1 MPRIF
6 WYELKRLIFNRLFLA
21 LITITAVYSYIT
33 LTREIILGIAF
44 TAPFSPWSYGA
55 YLAKVQPLLMI
66 TLLFFITFM
75 YSNHE
80 KQVGQLT
87 FATPVNPF
95 KLGLVKVSAMS
106 AGYFVISLFIL
117 VLSMVFYAM
126 LFRFYRFSDFILP
139 IIVILIPNLLFF
151 LGAGLLLGG
160 KNANTLYIL
169 MIATLMLGF
178 LPGILPGIMP
188 HPAFLGIQKFLD
200 MYGSSLFSTY
210 PLALPIGL
218 DGEPLF
224 SLPVSFILGRI
235 FFSTTGVLM
244 ALLGL
249 KRYAK

>member
-1 MPRIF
+1 MSRIF

-21 LITITAVYSYIT
+21 LLTITVVYSYIT
-33 LTREIILGIAF
+33 LTGEIILGIAF

-55 YLAKVQPLLMI
+55 YIANLLPLLI
-66 TLLFFITFM
+66 ATLLFFMTFM

-80 KQVGQLT
+80 KQVRQLT

-95 KLGLVKVSAMS
+95 KLGLVKVSAMA
-106 AGYFVISLFIL
+106 AGFLVISLFVIA
-117 VLSMVFYAM
+117 LSMGFYAV

-139 IIVILIPNLLFF
+139 IVATLIPCLLFI

-160 KNANTLYIL
+160 INANTLYVL
-169 MIATLMLGF
+169 MIAALLQ
-178 LPGILPGIMP
+178 GILPP
-188 HPAFLGIQKFLD
+188 AAFLDL
-200 MYGSSLFSTY
+200 YGSRLFSTY

-218 DGEPLF
+218 DGEPSF

-235 FFSTTGVLM
+235 FFSATGVLM